1 VTWNVTLVWA
11 SVAASVIAALGCAY
25 LTAAAI
31 LVRRFAETDRPIGP
45 TSPPSITILKPLN
58 GDEPG
63 LFENLASFCCQDYRG
78 PIQIIF
84 GVQDRN
90 DHAIAVVEQLRRLQ
104 AAPAIDLVI
113 ETRVHG
119 LNRKVSNLINMAQRI
134 RHEIVVVADSDMRVD
149 PDYLTRIV
157 AALDRPG
164 VGAVSCLYYGIPA
177 AGIWSSLF
185 ALGIN
190 GYFLPGVLVGLA
202 LGLTQPCLGSTIA
215 LRRSRLTAIGG
226 FAAVSSSM
234 ADDYALGQ
242 ALRAH
247 GYAVSMLPFAVS
259 HMCTS
264 ASAGELWD
272 QEVRWGRTIRSIDP
286 WGYAGSVLGYPVAWA
301 LMAGLTSTT
310 AGSLE
315 LAMTTAALS
324 IACRIALLRQVERA
338 FGLEPQAYWLVPLR
352 DLFSFVVSVSSFF
365 GKDVNWRGRSYRL
378 EFGRGWVAHRRAH
391 SP

>member
-1 VTWNVTLVWA
+1 MTLVWV
-11 SVAASVIAALGCAY
+11 SLAANSIAALGCAY
-25 LTAAAI
+25 LIAAAI
-31 LVRRFAETDRPIGP
+31 LVRRFANTDILAGS
-45 TSPPSITILKPLN
+45 TSTPSITILKPLN

-63 LFENLASFCCQDYRG
+63 LFENLASFCHQNYRS

-90 DHAIAVVEQLRRLQ
+90 DRAIAVVEQLRRLK
-104 AAPAIDLVI
+104 AAPDIDLVI
-113 ETRVHG
+113 ETRMHG
-119 LNRKVSNLINMAQRI
+119 LNRKVSNLINMAKRI
-134 RHEIVVVADSDMRVD
+134 RHEVVVVADSDMRVD
-149 PDYLTRIV
+149 PDYLARIV

-190 GYFLPGVLVGLA
+190 GYFVPGVFVGLA
-202 LGLTQPCLGSTIA
+202 LGLTQPCFGSTIA
-215 LRRSRLTAIGG
+215 LRRSTLTAIGG
-226 FAAVSSSM
+226 FAAVVDSI

-242 ALRAH
+242 ALRAR
-247 GYAVSMLPFAVS
+247 GYTVSMLRLAVA

-264 ASAGELWD
+264 GSAGELWD

-286 WGYAGSVLGYPVAWA
+286 WGYAASVAGYPLPWALFAAWA
-301 LMAGLTSTT
+301 NIT
-310 AGSLE
+310 AGSLG
-315 LAMTTAALS
+315 LTVTIAVLS
-324 IACRIALLRQVERA
+324 IGCRIALLRQVERA
-338 FGLEPQAYWLVPLR
+338 FRLEPQAYWLVPVR
-352 DLFSFVVSVSSFF
+352 DLFSFVVSILSFF
-365 GKDVNWRGRSYRL
+365 GKDVNWRGRSYRM